1 MASDI
6 RLLLTIVKVIFFM
19 LCDENET
26 EILLAFGLMVLTNN
40 LVELGVP
47 SLVQI
52 FVPSYLHCKSV
63 QYA

>member
-1 MASDI
+1 
-6 RLLLTIVKVIFFM
+6 M

>member
-1 MASDI
+1 
-6 RLLLTIVKVIFFM
+6 M

-26 EILLAFGLMVLTNN
+26 EILLAFRLVVVTND
-40 LVELGVP
+40 LVELYMP

-52 FVPSYLHCKSV
+52 FVPSYLQCKLV

>member
-1 MASDI
+1 
-6 RLLLTIVKVIFFM
+6 M

-26 EILLAFGLMVLTNN
+26 EILLAFRLLVVTND
-40 LVELGVP
+40 LVELGMP

-52 FVPSYLHCKSV
+52 FIPSYLHCKSV